1 MGARDEG
8 AHRTAVIT
16 PGEPTPRTPANPG
29 HLAPKGDTIMSTAG
43 GRARS
48 AELARGGAKNTGMS
62 AGPRQPVIDVRHGG
76 GPWPFVDL
84 GGFVPSR
91 DIEALR
97 AYFAALPAQLPAPPK
112 GLLAASAH
120 WERAVPTGRR
130 RESVPRS
137 PLDRRPRGIWRQRAC
152 LALALLFASLTSI
165 RPAAAEDA
173 PPPPP
178 APPIERL
185 FAPAKEAMKDLPPFW
200 RDTDLKLHWR
210 SYYFNR
216 ENPEDGS
223 ENEAWAFG
231 GWISYRSG
239 WLFDVFG
246 IGATFYGSVPLYAPD
261 DKDGTLLLKPGQEG
275 YSVIG
280 EAYAALRY
288 QDYVLVKGYRQLVDQ
303 PYINPIDN
311 RMTPNTFE
319 GLTAGGTVD
328 VVQYFA
334 GYLWKIKPRNED
346 DFIFMS
352 QRAGA
357 AGSDDGVIL
366 GRVRVTPVAG
376 LRIDAAEQY
385 GINTFNTVYLEGD
398 YLRPLD
404 ENWKLRLGA
413 QFTDQRAVG
422 DELVANAAKR
432 NWSTQHG
439 AVRVQ
444 ALYRELTLTSAFS
457 ITGSGNS
464 IQSPWG
470 YSPNY
475 LLMMD
480 RDFNRANEK
489 AVLFGAV
496 YDFSKLVA
504 QGLSATVNVA
514 AGWDAIDPKTRA
526 SAPDQREYNLTVD
539 ARPPWLRP
547 AFLKGWWLRVR
558 GGILDQEGA
567 SLGWQVRV
575 ILNWERD
582 LL

>member
-1 MGARDEG
+1 MRS
-8 AHRTAVIT
+8 I
-16 PGEPTPRTPANPG
+16 
-29 HLAPKGDTIMSTAG
+29 IM
-43 GRARS
+43 
-48 AELARGGAKNTGMS
+48 
-62 AGPRQPVIDVRHGG
+62 
-76 GPWPFVDL
+76 
-84 GGFVPSR
+84 
-91 DIEALR
+91 ALM
-97 AYFAALPAQLPAPPK
+97 ALPADCMVITRPSAISTAADIAKATAMMAPPLK
-112 GLLAASAH
+112 VTNSSTMASSGIRGTMGALL
-120 WERAVPTGRR
+120 
-130 RESVPRS
+130 
-137 PLDRRPRGIWRQRAC
+137 QRAC
-152 LALALLFASLTSI
+152 LALVLMFASLTSI
-165 RPAAAEDA
+165 GPAAADDA

-178 APPIERL
+178 GPPIERL
-185 FAPAKEAMKDLPPFW
+185 FAPLKEAMKDLPPFL
-200 RDTDLKLHWR
+200 RDTDLKLHFR

-216 ENPEDGS
+216 ENPEGT
-223 ENEAWAFG
+223 ENEAGAFG
-231 GWISYRSG
+231 GWASYKSG
-239 WLFDVFG
+239 WLFDAFG
-246 IGATFYGSVPLYAPD
+246 IGATIYGSGRLYGPE
-261 DKDGTLLLKPGQEG
+261 DKDGTLLLKPGQKG
-275 YSVIG
+275 YGVLG

-288 QDYVLVKGYRQLVDQ
+288 QDYILVKGYRQLVNQ

-319 GLTAGGTVD
+319 GITAGGKVD
-328 VVQYFA
+328 VFEYLA

-346 DFIFMS
+346 RFISMS
-352 QRAGA
+352 KQAGA

-366 GRVRVTPVAG
+366 GRVQVTPLAG

-398 YLRPLD
+398 YLTPLD

-439 AVRVQ
+439 GGRIQ
-444 ALYRELTLTSAFS
+444 ALYRDLTLTSAFS

-470 YSPNY
+470 NSPNY
-475 LLMMD
+475 TLMMD

-489 AVLFGAV
+489 AVLFGAA

-504 QGLSATVNVA
+504 QGLSANFNFA
-514 AGWDAIDPKTRA
+514 AGWHAIDPKTRT

-547 AFLKGWWLRVR
+547 AFLQGWWLRVR
-558 GGILDQEGA
+558 GGVLDQERAGR
-567 SLGWQVRV
+567 LGWQVRV
-575 ILNWERD
+575 ILNWDRD

>member
-1 MGARDEG
+1 MWICTK
-8 AHRTAVIT
+8 H
-16 PGEPTPRTPANPG
+16 PRLVTMSEE
-29 HLAPKGDTIMSTAG
+29 APLFM
-43 GRARS
+43 
-48 AELARGGAKNTGMS
+48 EARGQGDLVPRLEASVGS
-62 AGPRQPVIDVRHGG
+62 AMRIVEDRRRGQVLLPRP
-76 GPWPFVDL
+76 
-84 GGFVPSR
+84 
-91 DIEALR
+91 
-97 AYFAALPAQLPAPPK
+97 
-112 GLLAASAH
+112 
-120 WERAVPTGRR
+120 RR
-130 RESVPRS
+130 RESVARS
-137 PLDRRPRGIWRQRAC
+137 PLGRRTRGIWLQRAC
-152 LALALLFASLTSI
+152 LALVLLFASLTSI

-185 FAPAKEAMKDLPPFW
+185 FAPAREALKDLPPFL

-216 ENPEDGS
+216 ENPGGT

-231 GWISYRSG
+231 GWASYKSG

-246 IGATFYGSVPLYAPD
+246 IGATFYGSAPLYAPD

-275 YSVIG
+275 YDVLG

-288 QDYVLVKGYRQLVDQ
+288 QDYLLVKGYRQLVNQ

-319 GLTAGGTVD
+319 GITAGGKVG
-328 VVQYFA
+328 VVEYLA

-346 DFIFMS
+346 NFIFMS
-352 QRAGA
+352 QQAGA

-366 GRVRVTPVAG
+366 GRVQVTPLAG
-376 LRIDAAEQY
+376 LRLDAAEQY

-398 YLRPLD
+398 YLLPLD

-422 DELVANAAKR
+422 DKLVANAAKR
-432 NWSTQHG
+432 NWSTQQG
-439 AVRVQ
+439 GVRVQ

-470 YSPNY
+470 NSPNY
-475 LLMMD
+475 ALMMD

-489 AVLFGAV
+489 AVLVGAA

-504 QGLSATVNVA
+504 QGLSATFNFA
-514 AGWDAIDPKTRA
+514 AGWNVIDPKTRA

-547 AFLKGWWLRVR
+547 AFLQGWWLRVR

>member
-1 MGARDEG
+1 
-8 AHRTAVIT
+8 
-16 PGEPTPRTPANPG
+16 
-29 HLAPKGDTIMSTAG
+29 L
-43 GRARS
+43 
-48 AELARGGAKNTGMS
+48 
-62 AGPRQPVIDVRHGG
+62 
-76 GPWPFVDL
+76 
-84 GGFVPSR
+84 
-91 DIEALR
+91 
-97 AYFAALPAQLPAPPK
+97 
-112 GLLAASAH
+112 
-120 WERAVPTGRR
+120 
-130 RESVPRS
+130 
-137 PLDRRPRGIWRQRAC
+137 
-152 LALALLFASLTSI
+152 
-165 RPAAAEDA
+165 
-173 PPPPP
+173 
-178 APPIERL
+178 
-185 FAPAKEAMKDLPPFW
+185 
-200 RDTDLKLHWR
+200 
-210 SYYFNR
+210 
-216 ENPEDGS
+216 
-223 ENEAWAFG
+223 
-231 GWISYRSG
+231 
-239 WLFDVFG
+239 
-246 IGATFYGSVPLYAPD
+246 
-261 DKDGTLLLKPGQEG
+261 
-275 YSVIG
+275 
-280 EAYAALRY
+280 
-288 QDYVLVKGYRQLVDQ
+288 
-303 PYINPIDN
+303 
-311 RMTPNTFE
+311 
-319 GLTAGGTVD
+319 
-328 VVQYFA
+328 
-334 GYLWKIKPRNED
+334 
-346 DFIFMS
+346 
-352 QRAGA
+352 
-357 AGSDDGVIL
+357 
-366 GRVRVTPVAG
+366 TPVAG

-470 YSPNY
+470 NSPNY
-475 LLMMD
+475 TLMMD

-489 AVLFGAV
+489 AVLVGAV

>member
-1 MGARDEG
+1 VWPARYRV
-8 AHRTAVIT
+8 ATTTAETADCIVIT
-16 PGEPTPRTPANPG
+16 
-29 HLAPKGDTIMSTAG
+29 
-43 GRARS
+43 RA
-48 AELARGGAKNTGMS
+48 A
-62 AGPRQPVIDVRHGG
+62 IDQ
-76 GPWPFVDL
+76 D
-84 GGFVPSR
+84 
-91 DIEALR
+91 
-97 AYFAALPAQLPAPPK
+97 
-112 GLLAASAH
+112 
-120 WERAVPTGRR
+120 GRR
-130 RESVPRS
+130 HRES
-137 PLDRRPRGIWRQRAC
+137 DDATFFMGGIWLQRAC
-152 LALALLFASLTSI
+152 LAVVVLFASLTSI

-185 FAPAKEAMKDLPPFW
+185 FAPAREAMKDLPPFL

-223 ENEAWAFG
+223 KNEAWAFG
-231 GWISYRSG
+231 GWLSYKSG

-246 IGATFYGSVPLYAPD
+246 IGATFYGSAPLYAPD
-261 DKDGTLLLKPGQEG
+261 DKDGTLLLKPGQKG
-275 YSVIG
+275 YYVPG

-288 QDYVLVKGYRQLVDQ
+288 QDYILVKGYRQLVNQ

-319 GLTAGGTVD
+319 GITAGGKVD
-328 VVQYFA
+328 IIEYLA

-352 QRAGA
+352 KQAGA
-357 AGSDDGVIL
+357 RGSDDGVIL
-366 GRVRVTPVAG
+366 GSVRVTPLPG

-432 NWSTQHG
+432 SWSTQQG
-439 AVRVQ
+439 GVRVQ
-444 ALYRELTLTSAFS
+444 ALYGDLTLTSAFS
-457 ITGSGNS
+457 VTGSGNS

-470 YSPNY
+470 NSPNY
-475 LLMMD
+475 VLMMD

-489 AVLFGAV
+489 AVLFGAA
-496 YDFSKLVA
+496 YDFSQLVA
-504 QGLSATVNVA
+504 QGLSANFNFA
-514 AGWDAIDPKTRA
+514 AGWDAIHSKTRA

-547 AFLKGWWLRVR
+547 AFLQGWWLRMR
-558 GGILDQEGA
+558 GGVLDQEGA
-567 SLGWQVRV
+567 RLGWQLRV

>member
-1 MGARDEG
+1 M
-8 AHRTAVIT
+8 
-16 PGEPTPRTPANPG
+16 
-29 HLAPKGDTIMSTAG
+29 
-43 GRARS
+43 
-48 AELARGGAKNTGMS
+48 
-62 AGPRQPVIDVRHGG
+62 
-76 GPWPFVDL
+76 
-84 GGFVPSR
+84 
-91 DIEALR
+91 
-97 AYFAALPAQLPAPPK
+97 
-112 GLLAASAH
+112 
-120 WERAVPTGRR
+120 
-130 RESVPRS
+130 
-137 PLDRRPRGIWRQRAC
+137 
-152 LALALLFASLTSI
+152 
-165 RPAAAEDA
+165 
-173 PPPPP
+173 
-178 APPIERL
+178 
-185 FAPAKEAMKDLPPFW
+185 
-200 RDTDLKLHWR
+200 
-210 SYYFNR
+210 
-216 ENPEDGS
+216 
-223 ENEAWAFG
+223 
-231 GWISYRSG
+231 
-239 WLFDVFG
+239 FG
-246 IGATFYGSVPLYAPD
+246 IGATFYGSAPLYAPD

-346 DFIFMS
+346 NFIFMS
-352 QRAGA
+352 QQAGA

-366 GRVRVTPVAG
+366 GRLRVTPLAG

-489 AVLFGAV
+489 AVA
-496 YDFSKLVA
+496 
-504 QGLSATVNVA
+504 
-514 AGWDAIDPKTRA
+514 
-526 SAPDQREYNLTVD
+526 
-539 ARPPWLRP
+539 
-547 AFLKGWWLRVR
+547 VR
-558 GGILDQEGA
+558 GGLRLLEAGRPGA
-567 SLGWQVRV
+567 QRHRQLRRGLGCHQSQDAGERAGPAGVRPHRRRPSALAPARLPQGLV
-575 ILNWERD
+575 APRARRHPRSRGSQPRLAGPRDPQLGARPLVRPLARRTRHSGERPPRAVD
-582 LL
+582 PASRASPCPLSGC